1 MRLLGYDFISWWGDL
16 FIEFDLMLLL
26 QGGIIA
32 GGRSYRV
39 SDKS

>member
-1 MRLLGYDFISWWGDL
+1 
-16 FIEFDLMLLL
+16 LLL

-39 SDKS
+39 SDKSWLCFGYWL